1 MNLYDARV
9 GKLQS
14 RMVKDGIK
22 AYIIPATDPHLS
34 EAYCSHYGAVRFY
47 FCAFQGEDGTL
58 LVTQDQCYLYTDGRY
73 WTEAEQELHNTS
85 CHLIPAG
92 KPGIPSMEDYIKD
105 NNLYPL
111 GLDASLFTRRQIS
124 AFRKDKDSK
133 IFSLSYASE
142 VENLPSLPKDKIRK
156 VDEKLF
162 DDNQESR
169 VKKILAMAKKDGA
182 EDVFLTALDDIAY
195 VLGYRGSDIPDTPV
209 FYSYLYLCEDQTMD
223 FFIDFDKLPDGFKK
237 TGTILRAHPY
247 ESVFDF
253 LKSRIGRKVLV
264 DPEKTNAKILQ
275 SISAPVYG
283 RSPAY
288 LLKAV
293 KGPVEI
299 ENTIRVQALDG
310 LKVLKLMKYLDD
322 NIDSG
327 TLTERNIAL
336 YLDGLRKGDLECF
349 SPSFETIAAVDS
361 NAAMMHYAPTDTKS
375 SKVTRDNE
383 LLLVDSGGHYFG
395 GTTDITRTFVL
406 NKEPSHQVKHDYTLT
421 LKSHI
426 DLANTVFEDGCT
438 GHSLD
443 LAAREVM
450 WKEGLDYKC
459 GTGHGVGYMLCVHEG
474 PIGFRYYVRPGVD
487 DSDKLVP
494 GHIIT
499 DEPGVYKDGQYGIR
513 LENEL
518 LVVKKTVSEDDQGIF
533 LGFEPI
539 SYVPFDL
546 RAIDTEMLTDEELDW
561 LNSYN
566 RLVFRK
572 LAPLAKKDPDPDLF
586 DYLSE
591 YTRGLRK
598 EIRNKGREEEA
609 SEENDFEEE
618 MEELNPA
625 KEEPAPK
632 EDPNVVSPS
641 LDEPGYSLSSTASP
655 NIAGSPINNL
665 SGEEENKK

>member
-1 MNLYDARV
+1 
-9 GKLQS
+9 
-14 RMVKDGIK
+14 
-22 AYIIPATDPHLS
+22 
-34 EAYCSHYGAVRFY
+34 
-47 FCAFQGEDGTL
+47 
-58 LVTQDQCYLYTDGRY
+58 
-73 WTEAEQELHNTS
+73 
-85 CHLIPAG
+85 
-92 KPGIPSMEDYIKD
+92 
-105 NNLYPL
+105 
-111 GLDASLFTRRQIS
+111 
-124 AFRKDKDSK
+124 
-133 IFSLSYASE
+133 
-142 VENLPSLPKDKIRK
+142 
-156 VDEKLF
+156 
-162 DDNQESR
+162 
-169 VKKILAMAKKDGA
+169 
-182 EDVFLTALDDIAY
+182 
-195 VLGYRGSDIPDTPV
+195 
-209 FYSYLYLCEDQTMD
+209 
-223 FFIDFDKLPDGFKK
+223 
-237 TGTILRAHPY
+237 
-247 ESVFDF
+247 
-253 LKSRIGRKVLV
+253 
-264 DPEKTNAKILQ
+264 
-275 SISAPVYG
+275 
-283 RSPAY
+283 
-288 LLKAV
+288 
-293 KGPVEI
+293 
-299 ENTIRVQALDG
+299 
-310 LKVLKLMKYLDD
+310 
-322 NIDSG
+322 
-327 TLTERNIAL
+327 
-336 YLDGLRKGDLECF
+336 
-349 SPSFETIAAVDS
+349 
-361 NAAMMHYAPTDTKS
+361 
-375 SKVTRDNE
+375 
-383 LLLVDSGGHYFG
+383 
-395 GTTDITRTFVL
+395 
-406 NKEPSHQVKHDYTLT
+406 
-421 LKSHI
+421 
-426 DLANTVFEDGCT
+426 
-438 GHSLD
+438 
-443 LAAREVM
+443 
-450 WKEGLDYKC
+450 
-459 GTGHGVGYMLCVHEG
+459 MLCVHEG